1 MNRFVIADSTVCIG
15 CRTCEAACSETHRQ
29 HGLQAMPRL
38 QVMRNEKESAPQMCH
53 HCEDAPCA
61 TVCPVN
67 AIQRVDGAV
76 QLNES
81 LCVSCKLCGIACPF
95 GAIEFSGS
103 RPLDIPAN
111 ANTRLAPPAP
121 PAPARVSSL
130 LDWVPGVRAIAVK
143 CDLCHFDDQGP
154 ACVRTCP
161 TNALMLVDSR
171 DIAQA
176 SKRKRQ
182 LTFNTDLGDLSL
194 FQAQQGRGNECNWIS
209 ESGGGVVC
217 RQRRTGLSVCHAQT
231 AQRRHCRDRRRGGQ
245 RHAGG
250 RRRRRAADAGADPRR
265 HAAVSPPDDTGRGRQ
280 RAVAA
285 GHRPVGAAGVIVQ
298 Y

>member
-1 MNRFVIADSTVCIG
+1 
-15 CRTCEAACSETHRQ
+15 
-29 HGLQAMPRL
+29 
-38 QVMRNEKESAPQMCH
+38 MCH

-161 TNALMLVDSR
+161 TKALMLVDSR
-171 DIAQA
+171 DIALA

-194 FQAQQGRGNECNWIS
+194 FQAQQGERE
-209 ESGGGVVC
+209 
-217 RQRRTGLSVCHAQT
+217 
-231 AQRRHCRDRRRGGQ
+231 
-245 RHAGG
+245 
-250 RRRRRAADAGADPRR
+250 
-265 HAAVSPPDDTGRGRQ
+265 
-280 RAVAA
+280 
-285 GHRPVGAAGVIVQ
+285 
-298 Y
+298 

>member
-67 AIQRVDGAV
+67 AIQRVDGA
-76 QLNES
+76 
-81 LCVSCKLCGIACPF
+81 
-95 GAIEFSGS
+95 IEFSGS

-161 TNALMLVDSR
+161 TNALLLVDSR

-194 FQAQQGRGNECNWIS
+194 FQAQQGERE
-209 ESGGGVVC
+209 
-217 RQRRTGLSVCHAQT
+217 
-231 AQRRHCRDRRRGGQ
+231 
-245 RHAGG
+245 
-250 RRRRRAADAGADPRR
+250 
-265 HAAVSPPDDTGRGRQ
+265 
-280 RAVAA
+280 
-285 GHRPVGAAGVIVQ
+285 
-298 Y
+298 